1 MSKLL
6 RVSTQI
12 LAEQPKP
19 WHFLI
24 LAIKSLTKDLIQANV
39 CMQLRKTF
47 QKLYN
52 RKRCLPLEKRSLL
65 TLPKHWKTWGMSM
78 ILACYTKKVLT
89 REIKAIIPPALPR
102 KPRKPDYSIF
112 HDLTVNPDAKA
123 AVLIRKIR
131 MNITNLF
138 MTKLSI
144 LLLPPLNID
153 FINQYL
159 SCLLK

>member
-1 MSKLL
+1 MRKLL

-52 RKRCLPLEKRSLL
+52 RKRCPPLEKRSLL

-89 REIKAIIPPALPR
+89 REIKAR

-138 MTKLSI
+138 MTKLSV

>member
-1 MSKLL
+1 MTIWVCQKCSSDFMNFTNSCQTFDGVNNMMNKLL

-12 LAEQPKP
+12 LAVQPKP

-52 RKRCLPLEKRSLL
+52 RKRCLPLKKRSLL

-78 ILACYTKKVLT
+78 ILACYTKKVFT
-89 REIKAIIPPALPR
+89 KEIKAISPPALPR
-102 KPRKPDYSIF
+102 KRRKP
-112 HDLTVNPDAKA
+112 V
-123 AVLIRKIR
+123 
-131 MNITNLF
+131 
-138 MTKLSI
+138 
-144 LLLPPLNID
+144 
-153 FINQYL
+153 
-159 SCLLK
+159 